1 MIGYY
6 VGELDRVLILGAHD
20 GVHLLRR
27 SVFLKR
33 WCSTQKRIHRA
44 RQQGIL
50 RDVAVIDF
58 DPDEPAWRVETDGC
72 NRPVLVIGAA
82 VALFHCCSDPRD
94 RTMDVQLGDLFA
106 PRGWIAR
113 EAAVAAGALA
123 DRLDIETEAVA
134 A

>member
-1 MIGYY
+1 MIAFY
-6 VGELDRVLILGAHD
+6 VAEPDRILVLGAHD

-33 WCSTQKRIHRA
+33 WCSTQKRMHAA
-44 RQQGIL
+44 RKKGIL

-58 DPDEPAWRVETDGC
+58 DEDEPAWRVETDSIG
-72 NRPVLVIGAA
+72 RPVLMVGPW
-82 VALFHCCSDPRD
+82 VALTYCCSDPRD
-94 RTMDVQLGDLFA
+94 RFMDAQLGDLFA

-123 DRLDIETEAVA
+123 DRLDIETERVEA
-134 A
+134 

>member
-1 MIGYY
+1 MISYY
-6 VGELDRVLILGAHD
+6 IGELDRYLVLGAHD

-33 WCSTQKRIHRA
+33 WCSTQKRMHRA

-50 RDVAVIDF
+50 RDVAVVDF
-58 DPDEPAWRVETDGC
+58 DENEAWWRVETDEC
-72 NRPVLVIGAA
+72 NRPVLTIGAW
-82 VALFHCCSDPRD
+82 VALLHCCSDSSD
-94 RTMDVQLGDLFA
+94 RFMDQQLSDLFA
-106 PRGWIAR
+106 PRHWIAR

-123 DRLDIETEAVA
+123 DRLGIETERVA